1 MKEEEEIEDENEDE
15 DEEQKKEEEDEKN
28 EEMGGLIFCF
38 NFPQHDMFTIRRRGD
53 RDQTSLVYALQ
64 FAGISTPTLC
74 LTGSHFISTYHI
86 PPFSFSQNLA

>member
-15 DEEQKKEEEDEKN
+15 DEEQKKKEEDEKD
-28 EEMGGLIFCF
+28 EMGGLIFCF

-86 PPFSFSQNLA
+86 PPFSFSQHLA